1 MGMLRQGPA
10 SQATAIHGV
19 FLCTLDRLKTLSHV
33 RDEHR
38 GSPALQGHRPYNRL
52 DLRQK
57 DHGKKKKAHSGDRTL
72 AGEVRS
78 RLLYR

>member
-1 MGMLRQGPA
+1 M
-10 SQATAIHGV
+10 
-19 FLCTLDRLKTLSHV
+19 DRLKTLSHV

-52 DLRQK
+52 DLLAPEGALRQK
-57 DHGKKKKAHSGDRTL
+57 DHGKKKAHSGDRTL
-72 AGEVRS
+72 AGEARS